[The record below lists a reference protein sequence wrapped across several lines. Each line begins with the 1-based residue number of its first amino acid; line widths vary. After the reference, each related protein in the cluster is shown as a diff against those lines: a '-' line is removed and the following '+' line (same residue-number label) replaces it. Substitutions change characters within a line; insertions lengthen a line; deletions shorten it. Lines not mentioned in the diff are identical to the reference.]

1 VKPRLLLIGR
11 NRYRLPLNESL
22 ERKFNALGE
31 VAELRVLGTAQ
42 DGDRHDSPRFH
53 LLPVFPVRKLDGLV
67 FYLSLPYRLSKEL
80 RSFRPDAV
88 LTQSPYEAVALLI
101 ARAGARV
108 PASIVLEVHGD
119 WRTLTRLY
127 GSPLRRLVRPAAD
140 TLASIALRKAD
151 AVRTVS
157 TYTTELVR
165 EQGVEPADEFPAYMD
180 FDSFVQEPPK
190 PLPDRPQALFVGVLE
205 RYKNVDGLAAA
216 WRRAAPRVPEAQL
229 RLVGS
234 GALAGVV
241 ERLVADF
248 PEQVA
253 WTPQLTQPEV
263 ARALDDST
271 FLVLPSRSEGMGRVV
286 IEAFCRGR
294 PVVGTRV
301 GGIPDLVQDGVNGL
315 LVEAGDTDAL
325 ADALVRLLT
334 DGELV
339 RRLAA
344 GAEANAGTWTIEPDE
359 FARRVGD
366 LVGRITHPE
375 TGHAGG

>member
-1 VKPRLLLIGR
+1 MKPRLLLIGR
-11 NRYRLPLNESL
+11 NRYRLPLDDSL

-42 DGDRHDSPRFH
+42 DGDRQEEPPFH
-53 LLPVFPVRKLDGLV
+53 LLPIFPVRKLDGLV

-88 LTQSPYEAVALLI
+88 LTQSPYEAVALLV
-101 ARAGARV
+101 ARAGTRV

-180 FDSFVQEPPK
+180 FESFVQEPPK
-190 PLPDRPQALFVGVLE
+190 PLPQRPQALFVGVLE
-205 RYKNVDGLAAA
+205 RYKNVDGLAEA
-216 WRRAAPRVPEAQL
+216 WRRAAPRVPDARL
-229 RLVGS
+229 WLVGS

-241 ERLVADF
+241 ERLVGDF
-248 PEQVA
+248 PEQVT
-253 WTPQLTQPEV
+253 WTPKLSQADV

-294 PVVGTRV
+294 PVVGSRV
-301 GGIPDLVQDGVNGL
+301 GGIPDLVHDGVNGL
-315 LVEAGDTDAL
+315 LVEPGDADAL
-325 ADALVRLLT
+325 PDALVRLLT
-334 DGELV
+334 NRERAEG
-339 RRLAA
+339 LAA
-344 GAEANAGTWTIEPDE
+344 GAAASAGDWTISPTE
-359 FARRVGD
+359 FASRLRA
-366 LVGRITHPE
+366 LVEQT
-375 TGHAGG
+375 AGLS

>member
-1 VKPRLLLIGR
+1 MKPRLLLIGR
-11 NRYRLPLNESL
+11 NRYRLPLNGSL

-42 DGDRHDSPRFH
+42 DGERQDAPPFH

-88 LTQSPYEAVALLI
+88 LTQSPYEAVALLV
-101 ARAGARV
+101 ARAGTRV

-127 GSPLRRLVRPAAD
+127 GSSLRRLVRPAAD

-180 FDSFVQEPPK
+180 FESFVQEPPK
-190 PLPDRPQALFVGVLE
+190 PLPQHPQALFVGVLE
-205 RYKNVDGLAAA
+205 RYKNVDGLADA
-216 WRRAAPRVPEAQL
+216 WRRAAPRVPGARL
-229 RLVGS
+229 WLVGS

-248 PEQVA
+248 PEQVT
-253 WTPQLTQPEV
+253 WTPGLSQADV

-294 PVVGTRV
+294 PVVGSRV
-301 GGIPDLVQDGVNGL
+301 GGIPDLLHEGVNGL
-315 LVEAGDTDAL
+315 LVEPGDADAL
-325 ADALVRLLT
+325 ADALVCLLANR
-334 DGELV
+334 E
-339 RRLAA
+339 RAERLAA
-344 GAEANAGTWTIEPDE
+344 GAAASAGDWTISPTE
-359 FARRVGD
+359 FASRLRA
-366 LVGRITHPE
+366 LVEQT
-375 TGHAGG
+375 TGLS